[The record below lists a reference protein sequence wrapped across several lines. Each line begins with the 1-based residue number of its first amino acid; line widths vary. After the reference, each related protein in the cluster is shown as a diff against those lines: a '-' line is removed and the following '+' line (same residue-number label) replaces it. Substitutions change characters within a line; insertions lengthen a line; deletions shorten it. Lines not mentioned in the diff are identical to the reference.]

1 VNAAGQEVSCAYDEL
16 GRLVRRV
23 VDGVVSTF
31 GYDAAGRLVRAA
43 NPDAELRLARDPLGR
58 ITAETCDDRTVLS
71 SYDPAGR
78 RTRRV
83 TPGGGQERWTYDDAG
98 RPVRLETGGHAFAFG
113 YDEAGRETR
122 RDLPGGLALTQD
134 WDAVGQLA
142 LQVLTAAR
150 ADRALTAT
158 SADGGA
164 ATPWT
169 GPPRATPVLARRSYA
184 YRPDGCL
191 VGVDDLLVGARRFT
205 LDDGGR
211 ITGVTGA
218 RWAERYRYDPAGSV
232 ASAQWSAP
240 PPAVASGW
248 LSTDL
253 QGPRERTG
261 TLITSAGTVRYR
273 HDQQGRVISRQ
284 RTRTAR
290 PPATWSYRWD
300 ADDRLTAVTAPDG
313 STWRYRYDP
322 LGRRIAKQRFDPS
335 GAPAEETTFTWDG
348 AVLAEES
355 ASAPE
360 LGRRRRL
367 TWDYRPGT
375 FTALTQSEHVSAS
388 DAPRE
393 VIDERFY
400 AIIADQVGMPAEL
413 IAADGTVAGYQQH
426 TLWGGTLW
434 RPGGATTP
442 LRFPGQYHDPE
453 TGLHYNQQR
462 YYDPVTGSYLTPDP
476 LGLAPAPNPHA
487 YVPNPL
493 IQTDPLGLMSC
504 TPRSDARFPDETL
517 VVRGGVNTPERFRHA
532 SGARLD
538 AAGNV
543 YNVSVQSAPGRSVE
557 ELAQAIPNRQIG
569 VSDVGSIRA
578 AGGSIEAAPR
588 KENPYHCLV
597 AGCTPEQ
604 FSELFTPTIKNPWK

>member
-1 VNAAGQEVSCAYDEL
+1 M
-16 GRLVRRV
+16 
-23 VDGVVSTF
+23 
-31 GYDAAGRLVRAA
+31 
-43 NPDAELRLARDPLGR
+43 
-58 ITAETCDDRTVLS
+58 
-71 SYDPAGR
+71 
-78 RTRRV
+78 
-83 TPGGGQERWTYDDAG
+83 
-98 RPVRLETGGHAFAFG
+98 
-113 YDEAGRETR
+113 
-122 RDLPGGLALTQD
+122 
-134 WDAVGQLA
+134 
-142 LQVLTAAR
+142 
-150 ADRALTAT
+150 
-158 SADGGA
+158 
-164 ATPWT
+164 
-169 GPPRATPVLARRSYA
+169 
-184 YRPDGCL
+184 
-191 VGVDDLLVGARRFT
+191 
-205 LDDGGR
+205 
-211 ITGVTGA
+211 TGA
-218 RWAERYRYDPAGSV
+218 RWAERYRYDPAGNV
-232 ASAQWSAP
+232 AAAQWSAP
-240 PPAVASGW
+240 PPVAASGW
-248 LSTDL
+248 LSADL

-273 HDQQGRVISRQ
+273 HDRQGRVIGRH
-284 RTRTAR
+284 RTQISH

-300 ADDRLTAVTAPDG
+300 ADDRLTAVTTPDG

-388 DAPRE
+388 DAPQE

-434 RPGGATTP
+434 RPGGAATP

-504 TPRSDARFPDETL
+504 GPKGDARFPDETL
-517 VVRGGVNTPERFRHA
+517 VVRGGVNTPERFAHA
-532 SGARLD
+532 SGARFD
-538 AAGNV
+538 VAGNV
-543 YNVSVQSAPGRSVE
+543 YNVSVQSAPGRSIE
-557 ELAQAIPNRQIG
+557 ELAQVIPTKQIG

-578 AGGSIEAAPR
+578 AGGSIEADTEGR
-588 KENPYHCLV
+588 SYHCV
-597 AGCTPEQ
+597 IGGCTPEQ
-604 FSELFTPTIKNPWK
+604 FSELFTPTIKNPRIQ